1 MSDSPEHTVP
11 DTVSS
16 VTNVGRV
23 KWFNNRQ
30 GYGFVTCSQGDRDGE
45 DIFVHHTALKVS
57 EEQYKYLVQGEY
69 VEFTITETDDETH
82 KWQATHVTG
91 IHSGKLMC
99 ETRNDSRNE
108 SRGEDGG
115 EGDGNTDR
123 RGRGRPSNP
132 RVRGGGPRD
141 GDTEW
146 RLVEVRRSGKGKGGR
161 GGGRPRQSRPEDEH
175 A

>member
-1 MSDSPEHTVP
+1 
-11 DTVSS
+11 
-16 VTNVGRV
+16 
-23 KWFNNRQ
+23 
-30 GYGFVTCSQGDRDGE
+30 
-45 DIFVHHTALKVS
+45 
-57 EEQYKYLVQGEY
+57 
-69 VEFTITETDDETH
+69 
-82 KWQATHVTG
+82 
-91 IHSGKLMC
+91 
-99 ETRNDSRNE
+99 
-108 SRGEDGG
+108 